1 MQMETT
7 EKLEWLPQIR
17 QNRLQEKKNMTGDK
31 TNISNDTA
39 VCPLGIDNNY
49 EDTLN

>member
-1 MQMETT
+1 MVTLDQT
-7 EKLEWLPQIR
+7 KQIAR
-17 QNRLQEKKNMTGDK
+17 EKNMTGDK
-31 TNISNDTA
+31 TNISNDTG